1 MVHIELK
8 EQLLA
13 AEQKEA
19 AAIEELEKQTT
30 I

>member
-1 MVHIELK
+1 MVYIELK

-13 AEQKEA
+13 AEQKED
-19 AAIEELEKQTT
+19 AAIADLEEQTT